1 MDVAVSVVL
10 PVYNALRASPRYLP
24 EAIESV
30 LGQSMRDFEL
40 VVVDDGSDEDYGPVR
55 ARYTDNRIVWLR
67 LEKNGGQAAARNVGV
82 DRARGKVVAFIDQ
95 DDRFYPERLERG
107 VEAYKDCIM
116 TYSDIDEI
124 DADGSIMTPRAL
136 AAHQPG
142 RHPIKSLPDL
152 LAWDSLVLPG
162 TCLLAR
168 ETFLATGGFDP
179 QLSGYEDDDFFV
191 RVFRMGPV
199 RFIETP
205 LLQYRIYPESY
216 RSSSRVDASRR
227 NYFRK
232 LVSAFRDG
240 DPPGRYWVRD
250 RIAPRFSGLWLT
262 RIRYALRASDAETY
276 RMAVRELAETSAYGP
291 PRLRAG
297 GAILGRIPYP
307 AARVVYKL
315 PRFSYL
321 ARVIFGMRRRP
332 KR

>member
-1 MDVAVSVVL
+1 
-10 PVYNALRASPRYLP
+10 
-24 EAIESV
+24 
-30 LGQSMRDFEL
+30 
-40 VVVDDGSDEDYGPVR
+40 
-55 ARYTDNRIVWLR
+55 
-67 LEKNGGQAAARNVGV
+67 
-82 DRARGKVVAFIDQ
+82 
-95 DDRFYPERLERG
+95 
-107 VEAYKDCIM
+107 
-116 TYSDIDEI
+116 
-124 DADGSIMTPRAL
+124 
-136 AAHQPG
+136 
-142 RHPIKSLPDL
+142 
-152 LAWDSLVLPG
+152 
-162 TCLLAR
+162 
-168 ETFLATGGFDP
+168 
-179 QLSGYEDDDFFV
+179 
-191 RVFRMGPV
+191 MGPV

>member
-1 MDVAVSVVL
+1 MHRMIAAAGRNSKSLFMRASFVAARPPFRSRQSREVITKHSAAPPKGQRGGNSGCGTIIDKYAPAGHNLGPEAKILDVAVSIVL

-179 QLSGYEDDDFFV
+179 QG
-191 RVFRMGPV
+191 
-199 RFIETP
+199 
-205 LLQYRIYPESY
+205 
-216 RSSSRVDASRR
+216 SRVTRTMIFLSASSGWGLFASSKRR
-227 NYFRK
+227 CYSTAYTRR
-232 LVSAFRDG
+232 AT
-240 DPPGRYWVRD
+240 GR
-250 RIAPRFSGLWLT
+250 AAGLT
-262 RIRYALRASDAETY
+262 RAGAT
-276 RMAVRELAETSAYGP
+276 TSA
-291 PRLRAG
+291 
-297 GAILGRIPYP
+297 
-307 AARVVYKL
+307 
-315 PRFSYL
+315 SS
-321 ARVIFGMRRRP
+321 
-332 KR
+332 